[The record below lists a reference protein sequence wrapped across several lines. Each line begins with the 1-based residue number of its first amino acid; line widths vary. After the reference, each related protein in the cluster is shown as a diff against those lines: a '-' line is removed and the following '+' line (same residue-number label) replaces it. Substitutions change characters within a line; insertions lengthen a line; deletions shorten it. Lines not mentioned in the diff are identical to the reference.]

1 MHRLIQ
7 DLAYARFQYEQPQAK
22 ITPEE
27 LELSALVGEVTR
39 GSFLLEAVNGVPMRG
54 MVCSSHPRMRC
65 VASSFEGTKVSVGF
79 EFDGA
84 GLLEGDI
91 VRGELTVIYNGGE
104 MSLPFVVAATKFY
117 PASSLGIIRNLEDFA
132 NLARA
137 SWEEA
142 YRIFTAGFFRNIIGE
157 NRERESLLYQAVGAF
172 RATMQGMEEFLA
184 GSDRKQRITFEA
196 EESPRILPQ
205 LVEDIKTTVTLRKE
219 GWGYLEVQV
228 ASDSPWLVPLKEK
241 ITSGDFV
248 GNQAEAEVLLLRDKL
263 HGGKNTGRLV
273 LESLNQRQVLTFEIS
288 CTKPEG
294 HEEYLEQK
302 RLLSKLTRLY
312 LDFRL
317 GRIVTGVWSKESCD
331 CLERLKE
338 LKPDNLWY
346 LLYHAQALLVNKQR
360 QEAGWLLDN
369 FRREPVGKKSPLY
382 AYYLYLCTLEEQ
394 DASFVARTFQKI
406 RDIYHENQEDIR
418 LFYIMLF
425 LDPELLQ
432 SDSRKL
438 DAIAKRMADGR
449 YSPILCLEAWN
460 LMRGDV
466 YLLKN
471 AGDFERRVLHW
482 AVREQALTVSLTGRI
497 PECMAQVRRFH
508 PMWYRILKECYR
520 INTCREMLTALL
532 SFCIKWGLLGEEQF
546 PWYDAGVKEELRI
559 AGLYE
564 AWLDSAAREQVL
576 KFPRSVMIYFQ
587 YQNSRNFRKQALL
600 YASIVRKKELH
611 RRLYES
617 YRKNMEHFA
626 FEQLLKGRVDEN
638 LAVLYEEFVKEQTT
652 NGELY
657 KAFLDISHVCRL
669 DMEDSHAVCVV
680 VAHPDGEVQRIPLVS
695 RRAYVSLRGERYCIL
710 AEDDK
715 GIRYLP
721 RDGFKLRR
729 LFQQTAPGE
738 ASGQRTGAEEGHA
751 AGQSLSR
758 QILEADG
765 RIMESDGEADSGLTD
780 TCAWIFR
787 QGTYS
792 ERILWYLCRH
802 FQGSL
807 KEMGALW
814 KAAREFELDT
824 LELEERFL
832 TQLMY
837 TQGWQEGME
846 EIFLSCFGAG
856 GRQMVLMAGLTY
868 FSYRYFVEGRE
879 VASGIFECVERQLLY
894 ENPLNDCCQLAY
906 LKWVTERKQRSD
918 WQEELL
924 KKLLGEITG
933 RGMYFD
939 FYQHLPES
947 LKRRHLLHDKVFL
960 EYRGNPAH
968 RVRLA
973 YSLVREEDGS
983 AQPAFW
989 REAVDAYP
997 CAEKESWEDMEQMYE
1012 GIFVKAFVVFK
1023 GEKVLW
1029 RIREEDEGQLVY
1041 AGEGRLG
1048 ALESGE
1054 GESSRFGLLNQMG
1067 KYDLGQEESLRL
1079 LYQEY
1084 RSILNKAEERFRL
1097 L

>member
-7 DLAYARFQYEQPQAK
+7 DLAYARFQYEQPQVE
-22 ITPEE
+22 ITPGE
-27 LELSALVGEVTR
+27 LEVSALVGEVTR
-39 GSFLLEAVNGVPMRG
+39 GGFLLEAVNGVPMRG
-54 MVCSSHPRMRC
+54 LVCSSHPRMRC
-65 VASSFEGTKVSVGF
+65 TASSFEGTKVSVGF

-91 VRGELTVIYNGGE
+91 VRGEFTVIYNGGE
-104 MSLPFVVAATKFY
+104 RSLPFVVAATKFY
-117 PASSLGIIRNLEDFA
+117 PASSLGIIRNLDDFA

-142 YRIFTAGFFRNIIGE
+142 FRIFTAGFFRNIIGE
-157 NRERESLLYQAVGAF
+157 NREQESLLYQALGASK
-172 RATMQGMEEFLA
+172 ATMQGMEEFLV
-184 GSDRKQRITFEA
+184 GSDRKQRIVFET
-196 EESPRILPQ
+196 EERLTILPQ

-219 GWGYLEVQV
+219 GWGYLEVQM

-248 GNQAEAEVLLLRDKL
+248 GNQAEVEVLLLRDKL

-273 LESLNQRQVLTFEIS
+273 FESLHQRRVFTFEIT
-288 CTKPEG
+288 CTKQEG
-294 HEEYLEQK
+294 HQEYLEEK
-302 RLLSKLTRLY
+302 RLLGKLTRLY

-317 GRIVTGVWSKESCD
+317 GKIVTGVWSKKSCD

-338 LKPDNLWY
+338 LKPGNLWY

-360 QEAGWLLDN
+360 QEAGWLLSD
-369 FRREPVGKKSPLY
+369 FRRETVGKKSPLY

-394 DASFVARTFQKI
+394 DASFVARTFRKI
-406 RDIYHENQEDIR
+406 QNIYHENQEDIR

-438 DAIAKRMADGR
+438 AAIAEKMAAGR

-471 AGDFERRVLHW
+471 AGDFERQVLYW
-482 AVREQALTVSLTGRI
+482 AVREQVLTVSLAGRI

-508 PMWYRILKECYR
+508 PMWYRILKECYQ

-532 SFCIKWGLLGEEQF
+532 SFCIKWELLGAEQF

-564 AWLDSAAREQVL
+564 AWLDSASREQVL

-611 RRLYES
+611 RSLYEA

-652 NGELY
+652 NQELY
-657 KAFLDISHVCRL
+657 KAFLEISHICGL
-669 DMEDSHAVCVV
+669 DIEDSHGACVV
-680 VAHPDGEVQRIPLVS
+680 VAHPDGEVQRIPLVGG
-695 RRAYVSLRGERYCIL
+695 RAYISLKGERYCIL

-715 GIRYLP
+715 GLRYLP
-721 RDGFKLRR
+721 RQGFKLRR
-729 LFQQTAPGE
+729 LFQQAAPKE
-738 ASGQRTGAEEGHA
+738 ASSQRTGTEEDGTK
-751 AGQSLSR
+751 GQSLSR
-758 QILEADG
+758 QLLEADD
-765 RIMESDGEADSGLTD
+765 RIMESDGEAEAGLTD

-787 QGTYS
+787 QGTYT
-792 ERILWYLCRH
+792 ERILWYLCCH

-807 KEMGALW
+807 KELAALW
-814 KAAREFELDT
+814 KAAQEFELDT
-824 LELEERFL
+824 LGLEERFL
-832 TQLMY
+832 TQLLY
-837 TQGWQEGME
+837 TRGWQEGVE
-846 EIFLSCFGAG
+846 VIFLSCFRAG

-868 FSYRYFVEGRE
+868 FSYRYFVEDSE
-879 VASGIFECVERQLLY
+879 VSPGIFECVERQLLY
-894 ENPLNDCCQLAY
+894 ENPLNDCCRLAY
-906 LKWVTERKQRSD
+906 LKWVTERKQRTAG
-918 WQEELL
+918 QEELME
-924 KKLLGEITG
+924 KLLGETTG
-933 RGMYFD
+933 RRMYFA
-939 FYQHLPES
+939 FYQHLPGS
-947 LKRRHLLHDKVFL
+947 LKRRYLLHDKVFL
-960 EYRGNPAH
+960 EYRTNPDR

-973 YSLVREEDGS
+973 YSLAKEEDGPP
-983 AQPAFW
+983 QPAFW
-989 REAVDAYP
+989 GDAVHTCP
-997 CAEKESWEDMEQMYE
+997 RAEEGWEDMEQMYE
-1012 GIFVKAFVVFK
+1012 GIFVKAFVVFE
-1023 GEKVLW
+1023 GEMVLW
-1029 RIREEDEGQLVY
+1029 HIREEDQGQPVY
-1041 AGEGRLG
+1041 TGEGRLR

-1054 GESSRFGLLNQMG
+1054 GESSRYGLLNQMG
-1067 KYDLGQEESLRL
+1067 KFALGQEESLPL

-1084 RSILNKAEERFRL
+1084 KTIQTKAEELFRL